1 MSVDVWIICSWFDC
15 GSSACRC
22 PTSVPEL
29 NQHMKTLYFL
39 YFQLN
44 LCTSSSSHPHF
55 SSGGGLRWCSD
66 NTLRVFLEGIHPA
79 KNQQF
84 EVNEKAILQRE
95 KQLRGVLI
103 SSKAYS
109 RPPPPLPLP
118 LLLLRWSVLSPHI
131 SSASQPQVGPGE
143 GGWILKSQA
152 ARTCRCRQM

>member
-15 GSSACRC
+15 GSSACTFQQVSRNWISTWKLFIFYIFSWIFAL
-22 PTSVPEL
+22 PLPHIHISVR
-29 NQHMKTLYFL
+29 
-39 YFQLN
+39 
-44 LCTSSSSHPHF
+44 
-55 SSGGGLRWCSD
+55 GGLRWCSD